1 MTREEM
7 LKKMG
12 LTHEELK
19 DYWQKL
25 GHLHASLNDRQRAVL
40 ERSLPTY
47 SAAAKTFGADVTAGD
62 LQKIV
67 KAEQQGGFAGAAV
80 ALVAQSGSDK

>member
-25 GHLHASLNDRQRAVL
+25 GQLHASLNDRQRAVL

-47 SAAAKTFGADVTAGD
+47 SAAAKTFGTDITAVD

-67 KAEQQGGFAGAAV
+67 RAEQHGGFAGAAV
-80 ALVAQSGSDK
+80 AVVSRSSSNE

>member
-25 GHLHASLNDRQRAVL
+25 GKFHASLNPHQRVVL

-62 LQKIV
+62 LEKIV
-67 KAEQQGGFAGAAV
+67 NSAKYHGGFAGAAV
-80 ALVAQSGSDK
+80 AA

>member
-25 GHLHASLNDRQRAVL
+25 GKFHASLNPRQRVVL

-62 LQKIV
+62 LEKIV
-67 KAEQQGGFAGAAV
+67 NSEVHGGFAGAAV
-80 ALVAQSGSDK
+80 AALSHDK

>member
-12 LTHEELK
+12 LTHEEFK

-25 GHLHASLNDRQRAVL
+25 EKFHDSLNDRQRAVL
-40 ERSLPTY
+40 ERSLPRY
-47 SAAAKTFGADVTAGD
+47 SAAAKTFGAAINAED
-62 LQKIV
+62 LQKIL
-67 KAEQQGGFAGAAV
+67 KADQQGAFAGAAV
-80 ALVAQSGSDK
+80 AVVSHSSSNK